1 MQSKLTPYSLLI
13 LVVLSGCD
21 FLKMKETPNN
31 ENEVAAVP
39 VARVHNKYLYV
50 KDLKGLITIHNSPE
64 DSASRVERYVNLWI
78 RKQLIIDEAST
89 KIDIDEAEIERK
101 ILDYRYSLL
110 GYEYRSFYINKN
122 LLKDVSDE
130 EIYSYYE
137 KNLDNFPLRQN
148 IIRGKIVKVPKE
160 APKIN
165 QIPKLIKSSKS
176 EDIEK
181 LKEYCLTY
189 ATLYSLQDSVW
200 IRFDDLIKN
209 TPLAELPNKVD
220 FLSKTN
226 YTEFSDDQSL
236 YYLKIIEYKIS
247 NDISPLEVVY
257 DQILNIIINKRKV
270 DLAKNLEEDIYER
283 AKNNEEFEVYN

>member
-1 MQSKLTPYSLLI
+1 MKSNLVSYVVLI

-21 FLKMKETPNN
+21 FLKMKENQED
-31 ENEVAAVP
+31 ENEVVAIP
-39 VARVHNKYLYV
+39 VARVHNKYLYA
-50 KDLKGLITIHNSPE
+50 KDLIGLVAKNTSPE

-122 LLKDVSDE
+122 LQSEVSDE
-130 EIYSYYE
+130 EINTYYE
-137 KNLDNFPLRQN
+137 KNLDNFPLGQN
-148 IIRGKIVKVPKE
+148 IIRGKIVKLPKE
-160 APKIN
+160 APKTN
-165 QIPKLIKSSKS
+165 QVPKLIKSSKS

-181 LKEYCLTY
+181 LKDYCLTY
-189 ATLYSLQDSVW
+189 ATLYSLEDSIW

-209 TPLAELPNKVD
+209 TPLAGLPNKVD
-220 FLSKTN
+220 FLNKTN
-226 YTEFSDDQSL
+226 YTEFSDDLSL
-236 YYLKIIEYKIS
+236 YFLKINEYKIS

-257 DQILNIIINKRKV
+257 DQIRNIIINKRKV

-283 AKNNEEFEVYN
+283 AKNNEEFEIYN